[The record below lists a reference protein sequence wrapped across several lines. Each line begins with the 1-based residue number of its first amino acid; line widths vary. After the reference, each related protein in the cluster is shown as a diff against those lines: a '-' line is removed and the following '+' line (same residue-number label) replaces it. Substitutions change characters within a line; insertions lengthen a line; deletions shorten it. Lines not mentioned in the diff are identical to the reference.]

1 MFYVDQD
8 AGHVGIGVVLTQEGR
23 PIGYYS
29 EKLNGFA
36 ILIHHRIVLWDL
48 DVSIKWI
55 LKNVASTCMY
65 VVKKGDAR

>member
-1 MFYVDQD
+1 M
-8 AGHVGIGVVLTQEGR
+8 VLTQEGR

-48 DVSIKWI
+48 DVSIKCI
-55 LKNVASTCMY
+55 FKNMDSTCMY
-65 VVKKGDAR
+65 VVKKGNAR

>member
-48 DVSIKWI
+48 DVSIKCI
-55 LKNVASTCMY
+55 FKNVASTCMY